1 MGKSRM
7 QRTTEFMMHQMS
19 CNDKLG
25 VVQYDSDVSELIKL
39 SRTSPGF
46 RENARPVVAS
56 MKSGSCTNLSGGLFM
71 GIKQQQDNVFYDW
84 DEDAP
89 PASAPSSLRPP
100 PAAGAPTAPSPRAS
114 SSDNGDDDD
123 DQNPGNASADGALQN
138 APGSGPQFQQV
149 AADNVGEEAAM
160 EEEEEQQQ
168 QGMQEEE
175 EEEVQNMFDFQNM
188 MANNIVQGPFD
199 NIAQGAFDNIAQQ
212 VVDGEDEDEDE
223 DEPQQQQQQQ
233 QNQSFFSRIATA
245 LARSPIAA
253 PQSPR
258 ASSVNPRF
266 VMQTSNICQ
275 ARARPAQRQS
285 SRASAQAPVSL
296 YPGRRLPPPKPVD
309 DDAVR

>member
-1 MGKSRM
+1 M

-46 RENARPVVAS
+46 RDNARPVVAS

-89 PASAPSSLRPP
+89 SASSPSSLLPP

-114 SSDNGDDDD
+114 SADDGNNNDDNH
-123 DQNPGNASADGALQN
+123 NPGNASADDAPQN
-138 APGSGPQFQQV
+138 APGSGPQSQQI
-149 AADNVGEEAAM
+149 AADSIGEEAAM
-160 EEEEEQQQ
+160 EEEEEEQQQ
-168 QGMQEEE
+168 QQQQQQEMQEEE
-175 EEEVQNMFDFQNM
+175 EEVHNMFDFQNM
-188 MANNIVQGPFD
+188 MANNIAQGAFD

-212 VVDGEDEDEDE
+212 IDGEEEDE

-233 QNQSFFSRIATA
+233 QQSQNFFSRIATA
-245 LARSPIAA
+245 FTRSPIAA
-253 PQSPR
+253 PSSPR

-275 ARARPAQRQS
+275 ARARPAQRQR
-285 SRASAQAPVSL
+285 SRASAPAPVSL
-296 YPGRRLPPPKPVD
+296 YPGRRLPPPKTVD